1 MVWVEGKELYKI
13 MTSASNGEA
22 DSLILYINTKK
33 YVVKYP
39 DPRQTLISF
48 LRANGL
54 KGTKL
59 GCAEG

>member
-1 MVWVEGKELYKI
+1 
-13 MTSASNGEA
+13 MTSASLLSNGEA
-22 DSLILYINTKK
+22 GSLILFVNTKK
-33 YVVKYP
+33 YIVKYP
-39 DPRQTLISF
+39 DPRQTLIGF